1 MGSWREEEERE
12 IYNMKLND
20 MIFREKGMKREN
32 FDKKRIKIRKI
43 IKIKKGGW
51 KEDWGYWR
59 KYDYEENG
67 MKE

>member
-1 MGSWREEEERE
+1 
-12 IYNMKLND
+12 MKLND